1 MLNRPIAITALASF
15 LAIGT
20 QSAFADPAPTEVTT
34 TATSTTTTT
43 APAAASSQPGTQ
55 AAISTPAKPARAR
68 HVARIPGTFAVADQD
83 LWNSARAMLTPLS
96 GDGGG

>member
-20 QSAFADPAPTEVTT
+20 QSAFADPAQTDVTT
-34 TATSTTTTT
+34 TATTTTTT
-43 APAAASSQPGTQ
+43 APAAASSQAGTQ
-55 AAISTPAKPARAR
+55 AAMSTPAKPARAR
-68 HVARIPGTFAVADQD
+68 HAARIPGTFAVADQD
-83 LWNSARAMLTPLS
+83 LSNGARVMLTPLS

>member
-20 QSAFADPAPTEVTT
+20 QSAFADPASTDVTT
-34 TATSTTTTT
+34 TATTTTT
-43 APAAASSQPGTQ
+43 APAAASSQAGTQ

-68 HVARIPGTFAVADQD
+68 HAARIPGTFAVADQD
-83 LWNSARAMLTPLS
+83 LSNSARAMLPPLS